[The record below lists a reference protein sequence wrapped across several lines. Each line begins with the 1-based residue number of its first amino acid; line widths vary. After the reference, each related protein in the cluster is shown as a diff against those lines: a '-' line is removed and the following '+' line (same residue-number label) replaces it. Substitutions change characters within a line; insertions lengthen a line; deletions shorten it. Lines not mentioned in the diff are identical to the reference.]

1 MGRQFRH
8 LFQPIP
14 VSIGAGQNIAQAT
27 RGTGVPISPSCGQ
40 WVPHPPVLR
49 VRFLTFLPPNP
60 QIRAANY
67 RVVSPCWF
75 QYQNVFLS
83 VQKHSTK
90 LNNMVSG
97 DAMSFGLYSL
107 GFAIVIGG
115 LIYAAYL
122 LHMPAHWIAV
132 GAVVLLGLGIL
143 TGVKATR
150 QKDPVG

>member
-1 MGRQFRH
+1 
-8 LFQPIP
+8 
-14 VSIGAGQNIAQAT
+14 
-27 RGTGVPISPSCGQ
+27 
-40 WVPHPPVLR
+40 
-49 VRFLTFLPPNP
+49 
-60 QIRAANY
+60 
-67 RVVSPCWF
+67 
-75 QYQNVFLS
+75 
-83 VQKHSTK
+83 
-90 LNNMVSG
+90 MVSG

-122 LHMPAHWIAV
+122 LHMPTHWIAV